1 MEELKEQT
9 YCNRRGQCTIDRE
22 GKIQG
27 HRYRQKDREIQ
38 REILRYS

>member
-27 HRYRQKDREIQ
+27 HRYTERQRNIKRD
-38 REILRYS
+38 S

>member
-1 MEELKEQT
+1 MKELKEQT
-9 YCNRRGQCTIDRE
+9 YCNSRGQCTIDRE

-27 HRYRQKDREIQ
+27 HRQKDREIQ